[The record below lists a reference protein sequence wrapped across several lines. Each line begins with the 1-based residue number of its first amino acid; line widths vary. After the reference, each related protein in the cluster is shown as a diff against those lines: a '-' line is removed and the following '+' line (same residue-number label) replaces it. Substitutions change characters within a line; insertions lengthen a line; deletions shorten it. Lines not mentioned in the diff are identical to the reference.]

1 MSSTEM
7 LQFLSDSGKAGAGA
21 PSLPKGR
28 LLELYGQM
36 LRTRLLDERM
46 INLQRQGRIGFYVPS
61 TGEEAAQIGCAL
73 ATGKRDWVY
82 PSYRVPG
89 LHLALGASLS
99 DMVANCFGNDAD
111 LCKGRQMPVH
121 YAFAAQRLMSI
132 SSPIGTHIIQA
143 VGTAYAQKLRGEK
156 ACTWAWFGDGG
167 TSSNDFHSGM
177 NFAGVWKAPCVMVCT
192 NNQWAISVPLE
203 KQTASETIACK
214 AEAYGMPGLRVDGND
229 VLAVVKAATEAAER
243 ARGGQGPTLLE
254 LMTYRRGPHSSSD
267 DPTRYRGNQA
277 DEWLRRDPI
286 LRFRKHLE
294 LVDLWSAEQERE
306 LVERLKAGINEAVAA
321 AEKAPQPA
329 LETLFGDVYAKV
341 PRHLREQY
349 EDLIRR
355 EGTGHEPDPD
365 AAFPL

>member
-1 MSSTEM
+1 MCIRD
-7 LQFLSDSGKAGAGA
+7 SD
-21 PSLPKGR
+21 
-28 LLELYGQM
+28 
-36 LRTRLLDERM
+36 
-46 INLQRQGRIGFYVPS
+46 N
-61 TGEEAAQIGCAL
+61 
-73 ATGKRDWVY
+73 
-82 PSYRVPG
+82 
-89 LHLALGASLS
+89 
-99 DMVANCFGNDAD
+99 
-111 LCKGRQMPVH
+111 CKGRQMPVH
-121 YAFAAQRLMSI
+121 YAFAAQHMVSI

-143 VGTAYAQKLRGEK
+143 AGTAYAQMLRKDK
-156 ACTWAWFGDGG
+156 ACTWAYFGDGG

-214 AEAYGMPGLRVDGND
+214 AEAYGMPGVRVDGND

-243 ARGGQGPTLLE
+243 ARSGGGPTLLE

-277 DEWLRRDPI
+277 DEWHRRDPI

-294 LVDLWSAEQERE
+294 LGDLWSEEQEKE
-306 LVERLKAGINEAVAA
+306 LSERVKAEINEAVAKV
-321 AEKAPQPA
+321 EKCAQPA
-329 LETLFGDVYAKV
+329 LDTLFTDVYAKV

-355 EGTGHEPDPD
+355 EGTGHEADPD